1 MSTYL
6 VGIDGSDRA
15 HDALRW
21 ARSVAGPDDTIVA
34 LHAWEVPVV
43 TGYEAAVI
51 VDTSTIEQAAV
62 EFLEHTVAD
71 ADDHRLTGR
80 LVPGHP
86 GHALV
91 DAADELG
98 PGTNVVVGHAGTG
111 KASLLLGSTANYAI
125 HHTRAP
131 VVVVRG
137 ECRLPVRTV
146 AVGVDDSDGTGH
158 DPDAASL
165 AALRWALSL
174 PCVERIEVHHAD
186 FVPGVAAGP
195 IVEPGLESDEAL
207 AHDER
212 QLRDAITRAIGED
225 GAGATS
231 AEIVPMVSAGTGAF
245 ALIEASRRADLI
257 VIGTHGRRG
266 LVELI
271 RGSTSLEV
279 TAHAHCPVVV
289 TH

>member
-1 MSTYL
+1 MSAYV
-6 VGIDGSDRA
+6 VGIDGSEKA
-15 HDALRW
+15 HDALSW
-21 ARSVAGPDDTIVA
+21 ARSVAAPDDTIVA

-43 TGYEAAVI
+43 TGYEAAIV
-51 VDTSTIEQAAV
+51 VDTTTIEQAAR
-62 EFLEHTVAD
+62 EFLEGAVAE
-71 ADDHRLTGR
+71 ADDQRVSGR

-91 DAADELG
+91 DVAKELG
-98 PGTNVVVGHAGTG
+98 GDTNLVVGHAGTG

-125 HHTRAP
+125 HHTHVP

-146 AVGVDDSDGTGH
+146 AVGIDKSHGQ
-158 DPDAASL
+158 DPDAPSL
-165 AALRWALSL
+165 AALRWTLTRL
-174 PCVERIEVHHAD
+174 GIERIEVHHAD

-195 IVEPGLESDEAL
+195 IVEPGLESERAVADDE
-207 AHDER
+207 HR
-212 QLRDAITRAIGED
+212 LRDAITRAIGER
-225 GAGATS
+225 GERANA

-245 ALIEASRRADLI
+245 ALIEASRTVDLV

-266 LVELI
+266 IVELI

-289 TH
+289 AH